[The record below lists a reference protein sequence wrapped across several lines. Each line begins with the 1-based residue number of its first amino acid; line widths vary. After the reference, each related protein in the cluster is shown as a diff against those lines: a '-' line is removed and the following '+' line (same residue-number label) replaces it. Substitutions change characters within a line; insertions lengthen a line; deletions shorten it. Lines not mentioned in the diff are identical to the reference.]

1 MMEKSEGPN
10 SLMEEKFQKFD
21 KGLKEAIYE
30 FERWSPELVYLI
42 HHDDADGLTS
52 AAIAKRALVR
62 EKIKTRLICIEKLY
76 PDIVKRLHAL
86 SGNVYFYL
94 DIAAAH
100 AKFISEENKGKN
112 LTFILDHH
120 DAEPSTDPLV
130 YNLDPELYGIS
141 GERDVSGSATAY
153 VLSRRL
159 NPRNIDVSHLA
170 VIGSAEIPGDLRGIN
185 RMVLEDAVKKEL
197 VRVVVSTGKESYR
210 ITPFKG
216 RSSRSLSRR
225 LTVLGSVGYYRGGPK
240 MGVDA
245 CLKGFT
251 SETEAFTDELEEER
265 KKANKR
271 LLAQLYHGGLLKSS
285 NVQWFHAR
293 DVFKGM
299 GVKVVGSFC
308 SLISYKTLVDG
319 NKYIFGFMNM
329 DREIP
334 GFGMLEEDY
343 VKVSAR
349 VPPKLGKLIMSG
361 KKPPL
366 SKILAEACRESGGNA
381 DGHAVAAS
389 GWIPRGQ
396 KETLVRKANDIISK
410 QLSEE

>member
-1 MMEKSEGPN
+1 MT
-10 SLMEEKFQKFD
+10 EEKFQKID
-21 KGLKEAIYE
+21 RDLKEAIKE
-30 FERWSPELVYLI
+30 FERWSPERVYLI

-52 AAIAKRALVR
+52 AAIAKRALER
-62 EKIKTRLICIEKLY
+62 EKIKTKSICVEKLY
-76 PDIVKRLHAL
+76 PDVVKRLHAS

-100 AKFISEENKGKN
+100 AKFISEENEGKN

-141 GERDVSGSATAY
+141 GEREVSGSSTAY
-153 VLSRRL
+153 IFSRRL

-170 VIGSAEIPGDLRGIN
+170 VIGSAEIPGDLFGIN
-185 RMVLEDAVKKEL
+185 RTVLEDAVSQEL
-197 VRVVVSTGKESYR
+197 VKVVVSGGKESYR
-210 ITPFKG
+210 IIPFKG
-216 RSSRSLSRR
+216 KSSRSLSSR
-225 LTVLGSVGYYRGGPK
+225 LTVLGSVGYYRGGQK
-240 MGVDA
+240 IGVDA

-251 SETEAFTDELEEER
+251 DETESFADELEEER

-285 NVQWFHAR
+285 EVQWFHAR
-293 DVFKGM
+293 DGFKGM

-308 SLISYKTLVDG
+308 SLLSYKPIVDG

-366 SKILAEACRESGGNA
+366 SKILVEACRGLGGDA

-396 KETLVRKANDIISK
+396 EETLVRTANGIISK
-410 QLSEE
+410 

>member
-1 MMEKSEGPN
+1 
-10 SLMEEKFQKFD
+10 MEEKFQKFGQD
-21 KGLKEAIYE
+21 LKEAINE
-30 FERWSPELVYLI
+30 FERWSPKLVYLI

-52 AAIAKRALVR
+52 AAIAKRALER
-62 EKIKTRLICIEKLY
+62 EEMKTRSICIEKLY
-76 PDIVKRLHAL
+76 PDIVKRLHTS

-100 AKFISEENKGKN
+100 AKFISEENKGRN
-112 LTFILDHH
+112 LTLILDHH

-141 GERDVSGSATAY
+141 GEREVSGSSTVY
-153 VLSRRL
+153 IFSRML

-197 VRVVVSTGKESYR
+197 VKVVVSTGKESYR
-210 ITPFKG
+210 IIPFKG
-216 RSSRSLSRR
+216 RSNHSLSSK

-240 MGVDA
+240 MGIEA

-251 SETEAFTDELEEER
+251 SETESFIDELEEER

-308 SLISYKTLVDG
+308 SLISYKPLVDG
-319 NKYIFGFMNM
+319 NKYIFGFMNI

-334 GFGMLEEDY
+334 GFGLLEGDY

-349 VPPKLGKLIMSG
+349 APQKLGKLIMSG
-361 KKPPL
+361 KKPPI
-366 SKILAEACRESGGNA
+366 SKLLMEACRELGGNA

-396 KETLVRKANDIISK
+396 EETLIRKVNDAVSK
-410 QLSEE
+410 K